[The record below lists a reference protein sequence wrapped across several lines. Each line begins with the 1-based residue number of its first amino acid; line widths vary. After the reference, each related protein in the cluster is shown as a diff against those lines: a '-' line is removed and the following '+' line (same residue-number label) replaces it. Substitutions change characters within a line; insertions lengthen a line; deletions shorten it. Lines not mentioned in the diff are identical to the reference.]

1 MANSRNSG
9 SENSR
14 SPLFLRQVEECLI
27 VFLTNYQRLIVSETE
42 YIQLKDNM
50 DKSKKARIA
59 KCRLS

>member
-27 VFLTNYQRLIVSETE
+27 VFLTNYQRLIVSEGQHGQE
-42 YIQLKDNM
+42 QEGKEGEVQVVLMLELN
-50 DKSKKARIA
+50 
-59 KCRLS
+59 